1 MILYVCVWYTYDI
14 RIRRILARCFA
25 VAWAK
30 PNRSAVSLCGVT
42 APFGAGAGAERSTA
56 SGRWW
61 LVVVRGWGWQDHLC
75 KTGATELKSAWL
87 HEWEMYR
94 NVTCGYLWIL
104 VQHSWTFCNI
114 PVAPRVCKARVCWSY
129 PQWYLQQVKPT
140 AGMAGLSPTQVEE
153 SEWSPISEIL
163 TLDKLDTAIDD
174 NCKILC
180 VSWDSLNSFP
190 WALKFRSLFVVS
202 RYLFVLYS
210 FVVESLIP
218 RRSWDSM
225 AVVHVESIG
234 TRRLNPGGRCR
245 LLAWSGKARS
255 DVDGVDGVDGADG
268 VDGVD

>member
-14 RIRRILARCFA
+14 CIRRILARCFA

-104 VQHSWTFCNI
+104 CNI
-114 PVAPRVCKARVCWSY
+114 HEHSVTFPLHPGCAKRVFVGPIRSDICNRWSRL
-129 PQWYLQQVKPT
+129 PGWLGSHQHRW
-140 AGMAGLSPTQVEE
+140 
-153 SEWSPISEIL
+153 
-163 TLDKLDTAIDD
+163 
-174 NCKILC
+174 
-180 VSWDSLNSFP
+180 
-190 WALKFRSLFVVS
+190 RSLSEAQFQKFWHWINWIQQLMIIV
-202 RYLFVLYS
+202 RYCV
-210 FVVESLIP
+210 
-218 RRSWDSM
+218 
-225 AVVHVESIG
+225 
-234 TRRLNPGGRCR
+234 
-245 LLAWSGKARS
+245 
-255 DVDGVDGVDGADG
+255 
-268 VDGVD
+268 